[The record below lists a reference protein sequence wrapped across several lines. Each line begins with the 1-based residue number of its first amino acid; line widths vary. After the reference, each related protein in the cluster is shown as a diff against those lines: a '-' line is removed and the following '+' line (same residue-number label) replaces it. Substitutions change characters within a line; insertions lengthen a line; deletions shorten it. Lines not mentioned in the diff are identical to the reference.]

1 MSHWPYLFKRLYA
14 HLGKFWLGAA
24 FLLVAGLSF
33 EAGML
38 QSSLKEAAPLV
49 VEVPNSLPAPALP
62 ERAVNPQAQSTA
74 GSTNVPE
81 SANGCT
87 FVGSKKSNK
96 YHRPSSRCAKQIKS
110 ENRLCFA
117 SLEAATAKGYLPGC
131 LE

>member
-1 MSHWPYLFKRLYA
+1 MLHWSHLFKGLYA

-38 QSSLKEAAPLV
+38 QSSLKEVAPLV
-49 VEVPNSLPAPALP
+49 VEVPNVLPASVLP
-62 ERAVNPQAQSTA
+62 ERTVSLQAQPTA

-81 SANGCT
+81 SANGCA

-117 SLEAATAKGYLPGC
+117 SLDAATAKGYLPGC